1 MKQEAKRILVTRPF
15 RLLMIGIHGVK
26 QKKKLRTDRVS
37 FLNAGRKIFIQ
48 KSIATVTKYL
58 FERVKN
64 FRGRIE
70 FKSDPLWQRA
80 LGTRTIPLQ
89 WAPFDNRPIPLF
101 REGMER
107 VNISKTDNEGK
118 KDDKKKYLSRNFMTL
133 HSCSRLCVAI
143 SCDK

>member
-70 FKSDPLWQRA
+70 FKSDPL
-80 LGTRTIPLQ
+80 
-89 WAPFDNRPIPLF
+89 
-101 REGMER
+101 
-107 VNISKTDNEGK
+107 
-118 KDDKKKYLSRNFMTL
+118 
-133 HSCSRLCVAI
+133 
-143 SCDK
+143 